1 MQDAQCI
8 HLNVTI
14 GVRMSGSVRGT
25 WVQTER
31 KAHEEWAALIG
42 KKPKAAQ
49 LLHLLVANMDKR
61 GAVIVSQKVLA
72 EMMGVHRNTVTTAV
86 QVLESGNWIDSVRIG
101 SEKGGVKA
109 YMINRR
115 VAWADKRENQRYAA
129 FDARVIASSTE
140 QDFNVLEARE
150 PLRQLPNFGE
160 IQIPTGDGL
169 PPPNQPSIEG
179 LEPDLPT
186 IGSDE
191 AERVRLEQ
199 LGQKRLS
206 LDE

>member
-1 MQDAQCI
+1 MVD
-8 HLNVTI
+8 
-14 GVRMSGSVRGT
+14 GVRGT

-86 QVLESGNWIDSVRIG
+86 QVLEFGNWIDSVRIG

-140 QDFNVLEARE
+140 QDFNVLESRA

-160 IQIPTGDGL
+160 IQMPVGDGL

-179 LEPDLPT
+179 LEPDLPA
-186 IGSDE
+186 IGDD
-191 AERVRLEQ
+191 AKEREKLER
-199 LGQKRLS
+199 LGQKRLPV
-206 LDE
+206 